1 MSIAKL
7 YKIETTGQTDTI
19 NATEIAQPTGDW
31 AQYASL
37 SPVTLNQQTYLL
49 GFKPAAGELDVYE
62 FKAAAPWV
70 KVAPTKLKVEPDKDI
85 LNAFTLGNRPY
96 LSTYTAKN
104 GISDIYALG
113 DDLSLSP
120 PLRYFRNREPAI
132 SKNFTTVKFFTNF
145 GKVVMLGYDSA
156 SGQLGAY
163 TLGVIA
169 SSPGGIPP
177 LAMTPE
183 WSHQWAAGWT
193 RFAFF
198 QFGGS
203 NFFLKTNTAK
213 PNVNIDHLHAV
224 LSAGTVEVGTRLA
237 LRDAQ
242 TLSQVEPFVLD
253 HGDPYFVTYLKTTGQ
268 VTLNRFWSDCL
279 GWTTVAK
286 LIAPA
291 NAGVVAPITLADGK
305 VFLLIG

>member
-7 YKIETTGQTDTI
+7 YTIETTGQTDSV
-19 NATEIAQPTGDW
+19 NATEIAQPTGAWD
-31 AQYASL
+31 QYASL
-37 SPVTLNQQTYLL
+37 TPATVSQQTYLL
-49 GFKPAAGELDVYE
+49 GFRPAAGALDVYE
-62 FKAAAPWV
+62 FKAVAPWV
-70 KVAPTKLKVEPDKDI
+70 KATPTKIKVGPDKDI
-85 LNAFTLGNRPY
+85 INSFILGNRPY
-96 LSTYTAKN
+96 LSAYTAKN

-113 DDLSLSP
+113 DDLSLSA
-120 PLRYFRNREPAI
+120 PLRYFRNNEPAI
-132 SKNFTTVKFFTNF
+132 SKNFTTVKFFTNL

-156 SGQLGAY
+156 TGQLGAY

-177 LAMTPE
+177 LAVTPE
-183 WSHQWAAGWT
+183 WSHKWAAGWT

-213 PNVNIDHLHAV
+213 PNVNIDHLNDV
-224 LSAGTVEVGTRLA
+224 LNSGTVEVGTHLD
-237 LRDAQ
+237 LQDAQ
-242 TLSQVEPFVLD
+242 TLSQVEPFVLG

-286 LIAPA
+286 LSAPA